1 MLETYNQVPQDKPQ
15 VAKGDKSGE
24 DYSRKKRVRDGMG
37 KESVTEQ
44 GRAEESLGSLNG
56 L

>member
-15 VAKGDKSGE
+15 GAKGDESEE

-37 KESVTEQ
+37 KETVTEQ